1 MIQVYYNDIYSSVTT
16 TKIQLV
22 EFRKILLKPNE
33 KKIVKF
39 SIPANRFS
47 LIDKNNERKIEEG
60 EFEIMIGKSS
70 DKMDLLKDIF
80 SIID

>member
-1 MIQVYYNDIYSSVTT
+1 MQVYYNDIYSSVTT

>member
-1 MIQVYYNDIYSSVTT
+1 SVTT

>member
-1 MIQVYYNDIYSSVTT
+1 M
-16 TKIQLV
+16 
-22 EFRKILLKPNE
+22 KPNE
-33 KKIVKF
+33 KKVVKF